1 MKRTVWIVLGGVL
14 LVAVLAGA
22 AFMAMRLLNVKTA
35 GTTGLLPLAGP
46 LGGAGGGKGP
56 VMQSIR
62 INMEPAPE
70 LPQQAPD
77 FGGQV
82 TGIQDNSIFVAP
94 MNKGGVVYSS
104 GQDGGEKIM
113 QAPTPSG
120 PSTEVVIAKE
130 TMIYR
135 DVSMEDIPKPSAN
148 SGSQE
153 VKVQQ
158 KVEPAT
164 LAEVSTDSFVQVW
177 GQKRGERLVA
187 DVVVIFGP
195 AVLIKKK

>member
-1 MKRTVWIVLGGVL
+1 M
-14 LVAVLAGA
+14 
-22 AFMAMRLLNVKTA
+22 
-35 GTTGLLPLAGP
+35 
-46 LGGAGGGKGP
+46 
-56 VMQSIR
+56 
-62 INMEPAPE
+62 
-70 LPQQAPD
+70 
-77 FGGQV
+77 

-104 GQDGGEKIM
+104 GQDGGERIM

-130 TMIYR
+130 TKIYR
-135 DVSMEDIPKPSAN
+135 DVSLEDIPKPSAN
-148 SGSQE
+148 SGSGE

-164 LAEVSTDSFVQVW
+164 LAEVSTNIQHVQVW

-187 DVVVIFGP
+187 DVVLIFRP
-195 AVLIKKK
+195 IFIKN